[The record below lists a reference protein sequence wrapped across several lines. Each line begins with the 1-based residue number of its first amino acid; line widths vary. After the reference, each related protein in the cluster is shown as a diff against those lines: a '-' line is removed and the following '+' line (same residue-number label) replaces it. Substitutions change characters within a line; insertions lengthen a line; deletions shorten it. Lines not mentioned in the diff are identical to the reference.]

1 MEKRLYELKINERLE
16 HVMPPLQ
23 EMELSLLTQ
32 SLLAEGCRD
41 PLVIWKETGDLVDG
55 HNRYRI
61 CQENN
66 IPFKYI
72 EMSFEDET
80 AAKHW
85 IIKNQLA
92 RRNVPPFV
100 RCELV
105 LPLEEELKAE
115 AKKRQGQRNDLNN
128 FDPNLEQRKK
138 PKRTLE
144 QLADMAGVSKGT
156 LDTARKLAESADEE
170 TLEKLRSGEI
180 SIHRA
185 YTALE
190 QNSDPENKIT
200 RLPGCGKNDPFPK
213 SKRNPGDLVPGF
225 GIHEILENSRL
236 KTGYMPPPDDVVAA
250 FEEAEERR
258 KKLWENADMAI
269 IEGEMRSAMEYFVAR
284 VGDITSMMKPEL
296 RTSENIEKLK
306 TILMDTVKQ
315 ITEIIDSA
323 KKGE

>member
-1 MEKRLYELKINERLE
+1 MEKRLYELKTNEALE

-23 EMELSLLTQ
+23 EMELTLLTQ
-32 SLLAEGCRD
+32 SLLTEGCRD
-41 PLVIWKETGDLVDG
+41 SLVIWKETGELVDG

-72 EMSFEDET
+72 DMSFEDET

-85 IIKNQLA
+85 IIKNQLS

-115 AKKRQGQRNDLNN
+115 AKKRQGQRNDLSNIV
-128 FDPNLEQRKK
+128 PNLAQSSRSRDE
-138 PKRTLE
+138 
-144 QLADMAGVSKGT
+144 LAQMAGVSHGT
-156 LDTARKLAESADEE
+156 MDKARKLAESADEE
-170 TLEKLRSGEI
+170 TLEKLRNGDI

-190 QNSDPENKIT
+190 QKSGPENKIT
-200 RLPGCGKNDPFPK
+200 RLPGCGKNDKPK
-213 SKRNPGDLVPGF
+213 KNPGDLVPGF

-306 TILMDTVKQ
+306 AILMDTVDQ

>member
-1 MEKRLYELKINERLE
+1 
-16 HVMPPLQ
+16 
-23 EMELSLLTQ
+23 
-32 SLLAEGCRD
+32 
-41 PLVIWKETGDLVDG
+41 
-55 HNRYRI
+55 
-61 CQENN
+61 
-66 IPFKYI
+66 
-72 EMSFEDET
+72 MSFEDET

-85 IIKNQLA
+85 IIKNQLS

-115 AKKRQGQRNDLNN
+115 AKKRQGQRNDLSNIV
-128 FDPNLEQRKK
+128 PNLAQSSRSRDE
-138 PKRTLE
+138 
-144 QLADMAGVSKGT
+144 LAQMAGVSHGT
-156 LDTARKLAESADEE
+156 MDKARKLAESADEE
-170 TLEKLRSGEI
+170 TLEKLRNGDI

-190 QNSDPENKIT
+190 QKSGPENKIT
-200 RLPGCGKNDPFPK
+200 RLPGCGKNDKPK
-213 SKRNPGDLVPGF
+213 KNPGDLVPGF

-306 TILMDTVKQ
+306 AILMDTVDQ